1 MEALAEDGHLGG
13 GGSTES
19 RVVKMEGATEET
31 VGARADQMEGGAR
44 TEAEGT
50 WSRRSQSGPRLQP

>member
-1 MEALAEDGHLGG
+1 
-13 GGSTES
+13 
-19 RVVKMEGATEET
+19 MEGATEET